1 MYSEDDILNRE
12 GKKDINPEEEAGKAK
27 FRISVIIS
35 SSFLVLIWLIKI
47 FEEFT
52 KLDLSVLGVFPN
64 KISGLIGILTAPLI
78 HADFSH
84 LASNSITLF
93 VLMIFLFYAY
103 INSSVKVF
111 LFVYFFSNVLV
122 WFFGRPAYHIGA
134 SGLIYGI
141 LAFLFFVG
149 LFRRDPAS
157 IGLSLLVTFMYGGLI
172 WGIFPT
178 DPKISFEAHISGA
191 IIGVLCAVIFR
202 NSDPKP
208 PKYDWEE
215 EEDEEE
221 SENED
226 ELNLK

>member
-1 MYSEDDILNRE
+1 MYSEDDILNQGGDKE
-12 GKKDINPEEEAGKAK
+12 VNPEEEAGKAK
-27 FRISVIIS
+27 FRISIIIS

-52 KLDLSVLGVFPN
+52 KIDLSKLGVFPN

-103 INSSVKVF
+103 TNSSIKVF

-122 WFFGRPAYHIGA
+122 WFFGRSAYHIGA

-208 PKYDWEE
+208 PKYDWED
-215 EEDEEE
+215 EDEEE
-221 SENED
+221 EPDNED